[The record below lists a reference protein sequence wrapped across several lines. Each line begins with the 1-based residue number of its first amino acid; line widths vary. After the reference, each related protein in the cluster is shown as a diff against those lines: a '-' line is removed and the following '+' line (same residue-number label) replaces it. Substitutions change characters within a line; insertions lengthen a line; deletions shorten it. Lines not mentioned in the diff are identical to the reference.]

1 MTELQRDIF
10 QQKYEYKKEGF
21 EGFLNRVS
29 GGNEAVKKLMRQ
41 KKFIPA
47 GRILANRG
55 LHKDGQKI
63 TLSNC
68 YVLSEPEDNIES
80 IFETAGKLART
91 FSYGGGVGIGISK
104 LRPNG
109 AVVNNSAKH
118 TTGAV
123 SFMELYSLTTGLIGQ
138 KNRRGALMLSISC
151 NHPDI
156 EEFIDIK
163 SDLNKVTSANISIQF
178 TDEFMQAVENRD
190 KFVCRFEVEDTKEI
204 IEKEIDAYKF
214 FMKFCYN
221 NWDNAEPGALFWSEI
236 ENHHILS
243 EDKDFKYVGVN
254 P

>member
-1 MTELQRDIF
+1 MVKVAKRNGEVVVYDGSKVINVIVRAMKEGETGVDLSIANQIEEDIFEMLSKQNQDVTVEKISDLIETKLMEYGRYNTAKRFILFRNKKAEDRKKGWDMTELQRDIF

-29 GGNEAVKKLMRQ
+29 GSNEAIKKLMRQ

-138 KNRRGALMLSISC
+138 KNRR
-151 NHPDI
+151 N
-156 EEFIDIK
+156 
-163 SDLNKVTSANISIQF
+163 
-178 TDEFMQAVENRD
+178 
-190 KFVCRFEVEDTKEI
+190 
-204 IEKEIDAYKF
+204 
-214 FMKFCYN
+214 
-221 NWDNAEPGALFWSEI
+221 
-236 ENHHILS
+236 
-243 EDKDFKYVGVN
+243 
-254 P
+254 